1 MIRLIFSIT
10 VCFLIILL
18 LSLGVYIGFDQGIK
32 ELQYTGLIG
41 LPIFFFGLY
50 FYLRLINKIEVE
62 ADFVKIKYVFFRHR
76 TIYFKD
82 INHWEENYVF
92 NMLANFIMLKVKGK
106 KVLIS
111 DMIDKKNYKILL
123 DRLSIIA

>member
-18 LSLGVYIGFDQGIK
+18 LSLGIYIGFDQGIK
-32 ELQYTGLIG
+32 ELQYSGFIG
-41 LPIFFFGLY
+41 IPIFFFGLY
-50 FYLRLINKIEVE
+50 FYLRLIIKIEVE
-62 ADFVKIKYVFFRHR
+62 ADYVKIKYVFFRHR

-92 NMLANFIMLKVKGK
+92 NMLANFIMLKV
-106 KVLIS
+106 
-111 DMIDKKNYKILL
+111 
-123 DRLSIIA
+123 